1 MLSVAV
7 VVCQDVCLVDNV
19 RTCSVRD
26 MYKDIINMMLK
37 RNGEPED
44 PIGVN
49 EVYFLLD
56 GSKVPNQAQ
65 LMRPF
70 PANKAVKEF

>member
-1 MLSVAV
+1 MVA
-7 VVCQDVCLVDNV
+7 NV

-49 EVYFLLD
+49 DVYLLLD

-65 LMRPF
+65 FMRPA
-70 PANKAVKEF
+70 PAKKAVNEF

>member
-1 MLSVAV
+1 MLSAAV

-49 EVYFLLD
+49 EVYFLLA
-56 GSKVPNQAQ
+56 G
-65 LMRPF
+65 
-70 PANKAVKEF
+70 PAHEALSGNTHGQTVLSLP